1 MNHDDK
7 DFDDGN
13 ASQKRRTHRQGPM
26 GRFFCQCQANLGRE
40 LKKRSPVAG

>member
-13 ASQKRRTHRQGPM
+13 ASQKRRTHRQGPT
-26 GRFFCQCQANLGRE
+26 GRFFSMSGWFGSV
-40 LKKRSPVAG
+40 LKKVR